1 MTCWLRPTCP
11 IDWKVILLP
20 KFSAHVVMMGPDY
33 RPVSFA
39 PGDEVPEWATV
50 GEHVI
55 AADEPDS
62 EPAEVDSD
70 VDDDPDL
77 NPEAVPDDAPDFT
90 APAPRRSRSR
100 K

>member
-1 MTCWLRPTCP
+1 M
-11 IDWKVILLP
+11 P

-39 PGDEVPEWATV
+39 PGDEVPEWAEV

-55 AADEPDS
+55 AADTPEP

-70 VDDDPDL
+70 MDDGPDPE
-77 NPEAVPDDAPDFT
+77 PAPDEAPDFT
-90 APAPRRSRSR
+90 VPAPRRTRSR